1 MNVYTEKQ
9 SNFWGAVQNSG
20 GGVKEVFAK
29 YLLPFN
35 PFIHRNFKHLG
46 GGEGVFLRKTIFSY
60 SFGLSK

>member
-20 GGVKEVFAK
+20 GGVK
-29 YLLPFN
+29 
-35 PFIHRNFKHLG
+35 
-46 GGEGVFLRKTIFSY
+46 GVFLRKTIFSY

>member
-20 GGVKEVFAK
+20 GGVKVA
-29 YLLPFN
+29 
-35 PFIHRNFKHLG
+35 
-46 GGEGVFLRKTIFSY
+46 FLRKTIFSY